1 MKKLLAIALI
11 FFCLAVPAR
20 AQSETP
26 APFDGD
32 LARLSEILG
41 ALHYLRAVCGAND
54 GAKWRNEMQALI
66 DAEAP
71 SGERRRKMEARERD
85 LRVALTGQLRPGVAA
100 NEDSVARLTKALVD
114 LRVDYANTWR
124 DEMNALSYLT
134 PVQRAQLYV
143 MRDRLLQR
151 VQEIRDER
159 GGWRRR
165 PASP

>member
-1 MKKLLAIALI
+1 MRRLVLLIVLSATVGGAVAAQDPDTTHPQAQVLRQRIEERFAQRVQEQLGLSDEQATKL
-11 FFCLAVPAR
+11 R
-20 AQSETP
+20 STSQEY
-26 APFDGD
+26 
-32 LARLSEILG
+32 G
-41 ALHYLRAVCGAND
+41 A
-54 GAKWRNEMQALI
+54 
-66 DAEAP
+66 
-71 SGERRRKMEARERD
+71 RRRKMEARERD

-100 NEDSVARLTKALVD
+100 NQDSVARLTKALVD

-165 PASP
+165 PTTP

>member
-1 MKKLLAIALI
+1 M
-11 FFCLAVPAR
+11 
-20 AQSETP
+20 
-26 APFDGD
+26 
-32 LARLSEILG
+32 
-41 ALHYLRAVCGAND
+41 
-54 GAKWRNEMQALI
+54 
-66 DAEAP
+66 
-71 SGERRRKMEARERD
+71 
-85 LRVALTGQLRPGVAA
+85 
-100 NEDSVARLTKALVD
+100 ARLTKALVD

-124 DEMNALSYLT
+124 DEMSALSYLT

>member
-1 MKKLLAIALI
+1 MRRLVLLVALS
-11 FFCLAVPAR
+11 LAALGEVAAQDPDTTR
-20 AQSETP
+20 PQAQSLRQRIEERF
-26 APFDGD
+26 AQRVQEQ
-32 LARLSEILG
+32 LALTDEQ
-41 ALHYLRAVCGAND
+41 AAKLRATSQ
-54 GAKWRNEMQALI
+54 EY
-66 DAEAP
+66 
-71 SGERRRKMEARERD
+71 GERRRKMEARERD
-85 LRVALTGQLRPGVAA
+85 LRVALSGQLRPGVAA
-100 NEDSVARLTKALVD
+100 DQDSVARLTKALVD

>member
-1 MKKLLAIALI
+1 MVLSATVGGAVAAQDPDTTHPQAQVLRQRIEERFAQRVQEQLGLSDEQATKL
-11 FFCLAVPAR
+11 R
-20 AQSETP
+20 STSQEY
-26 APFDGD
+26 GD
-32 LARLSEILG
+32 
-41 ALHYLRAVCGAND
+41 
-54 GAKWRNEMQALI
+54 
-66 DAEAP
+66 
-71 SGERRRKMEARERD
+71 RRRKMEARERD

-100 NEDSVARLTKALVD
+100 NQDSVARLTKALVD

-165 PASP
+165 PTTP

>member
-1 MKKLLAIALI
+1 MRRLALLLVLSATAGGAVAAQDPDTTHPQGQALRQRI
-11 FFCLAVPAR
+11 EERF
-20 AQSETP
+20 AQRVQEQL
-26 APFDGD
+26 G
-32 LARLSEILG
+32 LSDEQ
-41 ALHYLRAVCGAND
+41 ATKLRATSQEYGD
-54 GAKWRNEMQALI
+54 
-66 DAEAP
+66 
-71 SGERRRKMEARERD
+71 RRRKMEARERD

-100 NEDSVARLTKALVD
+100 DQDSVARLTKALVD

-151 VQEIRDER
+151 VQEIWDER

-165 PASP
+165 PTSP

>member
-1 MKKLLAIALI
+1 MRRLVLLIALSAAAGGAVAAQYPDTTRPQAQALRQRI
-11 FFCLAVPAR
+11 EERFAQRVQEQLA
-20 AQSETP
+20 
-26 APFDGD
+26 
-32 LARLSEILG
+32 LSDEQ
-41 ALHYLRAVCGAND
+41 AAKLRATSQ
-54 GAKWRNEMQALI
+54 EY
-66 DAEAP
+66 
-71 SGERRRKMEARERD
+71 GERRRKMEARERD

-124 DEMNALSYLT
+124 DEMSALSYLT

-151 VQEIRDER
+151 VQEIRDQR

>member
-1 MKKLLAIALI
+1 MRRLVLLVVLSATVGGAVAAQDPDTTRPQAQVLRQRIEERFAQRVQEQLGLSDEQATKL
-11 FFCLAVPAR
+11 R
-20 AQSETP
+20 STSQEY
-26 APFDGD
+26 GD
-32 LARLSEILG
+32 
-41 ALHYLRAVCGAND
+41 
-54 GAKWRNEMQALI
+54 
-66 DAEAP
+66 
-71 SGERRRKMEARERD
+71 RRRKMEARERD

-100 NEDSVARLTKALVD
+100 NQDSVARLTKALVD

>member
-1 MKKLLAIALI
+1 MRRLVLLVVLSATVGG
-11 FFCLAVPAR
+11 AVA
-20 AQSETP
+20 AQDPDTTHP
-26 APFDGD
+26 QAPVLRQRIEERFAQRVQEQLG
-32 LARLSEILG
+32 LSDEQ
-41 ALHYLRAVCGAND
+41 ATKLRATSQEYGD
-54 GAKWRNEMQALI
+54 
-66 DAEAP
+66 
-71 SGERRRKMEARERD
+71 RRRKMEARERD

-100 NEDSVARLTKALVD
+100 NQDSVAHLTKALVD

-165 PASP
+165 PTTP

>member
-1 MKKLLAIALI
+1 MRRLVLLVALSLAALGDIAAQDRDTTRPQATALRQRI
-11 FFCLAVPAR
+11 EERFAQRVQEQLA
-20 AQSETP
+20 
-26 APFDGD
+26 
-32 LARLSEILG
+32 LSDEQ
-41 ALHYLRAVCGAND
+41 AAKLRATSQ
-54 GAKWRNEMQALI
+54 EY
-66 DAEAP
+66 
-71 SGERRRKMEARERD
+71 GERRRKLEARERD

-124 DEMNALSYLT
+124 DETNALSYLT
-134 PVQRAQLYV
+134 PVQRAQLYL

>member
-1 MKKLLAIALI
+1 MRRLVLLVVLSATVGGAVAAQDPDTTHPQAQVLRQRIEERFAQRVQEQLGLSDEQATKL
-11 FFCLAVPAR
+11 R
-20 AQSETP
+20 STSQEY
-26 APFDGD
+26 GD
-32 LARLSEILG
+32 
-41 ALHYLRAVCGAND
+41 
-54 GAKWRNEMQALI
+54 
-66 DAEAP
+66 
-71 SGERRRKMEARERD
+71 RRRKMEARERD

-100 NEDSVARLTKALVD
+100 NQDSVARLTKALVD

-165 PASP
+165 PTTP

>member
-1 MKKLLAIALI
+1 MRRLVLLVALS
-11 FFCLAVPAR
+11 LAALGDVA
-20 AQSETP
+20 AQDPDTTRPQATVLRHRIEERF
-26 APFDGD
+26 AQRVQEQ
-32 LARLSEILG
+32 LALSDEQ
-41 ALHYLRAVCGAND
+41 ATKLRATSQ
-54 GAKWRNEMQALI
+54 EY
-66 DAEAP
+66 
-71 SGERRRKMEARERD
+71 GERRRKMEARERD

-134 PVQRAQLYV
+134 PVQRAQLYL

>member
-1 MKKLLAIALI
+1 MRRLVLLLVLSATAGG
-11 FFCLAVPAR
+11 AVA
-20 AQSETP
+20 AQDPDTTRPQADSLRQRIEERF
-26 APFDGD
+26 AQRVQEQLG
-32 LARLSEILG
+32 LSD
-41 ALHYLRAVCGAND
+41 AQATKLRATSQEYGD
-54 GAKWRNEMQALI
+54 
-66 DAEAP
+66 
-71 SGERRRKMEARERD
+71 RRRKMEARERD
-85 LRVALTGQLRPGVAA
+85 LRIALSGQLRPGVAA
-100 NEDSVARLTKALVD
+100 NQDSVARLTKSLVD

>member
-1 MKKLLAIALI
+1 MRRLVLLLALSAAAGRAVAAQDPDTARPQAQALRQLI
-11 FFCLAVPAR
+11 EERFAQRVQEQLA
-20 AQSETP
+20 
-26 APFDGD
+26 
-32 LARLSEILG
+32 LSDEQ
-41 ALHYLRAVCGAND
+41 AAKLRATSQ
-54 GAKWRNEMQALI
+54 EY
-66 DAEAP
+66 
-71 SGERRRKMEARERD
+71 GERRRRMEARERE

-100 NEDSVARLTKALVD
+100 NEDSVTRLTKALVD

-151 VQEIRDER
+151 VQEIRDQR

>member
-1 MKKLLAIALI
+1 MRRLVLLVALS
-11 FFCLAVPAR
+11 LAAHGDVA
-20 AQSETP
+20 AQDPDTTRPQATALRQRIEERF
-26 APFDGD
+26 AQRVQEQ
-32 LARLSEILG
+32 LALSDEQ
-41 ALHYLRAVCGAND
+41 AAKLRATSQ
-54 GAKWRNEMQALI
+54 EY
-66 DAEAP
+66 
-71 SGERRRKMEARERD
+71 GERRRKMEARERD

>member
-1 MKKLLAIALI
+1 MRRLVLLVALSLAALGDIAAQDRDTTRPQATALRQRI
-11 FFCLAVPAR
+11 EERFAQRVQEQLA
-20 AQSETP
+20 
-26 APFDGD
+26 
-32 LARLSEILG
+32 LSDEQ
-41 ALHYLRAVCGAND
+41 AAKLRATSQ
-54 GAKWRNEMQALI
+54 EY
-66 DAEAP
+66 
-71 SGERRRKMEARERD
+71 GERRRKLEARERD

-134 PVQRAQLYV
+134 PVQRAQLYL

-165 PASP
+165 PAST

>member
-1 MKKLLAIALI
+1 MRRLVLLVMLSAAAGG
-11 FFCLAVPAR
+11 AVA
-20 AQSETP
+20 AQDPDTTRP
-26 APFDGD
+26 QT
-32 LARLSEILG
+32 
-41 ALHYLRAVCGAND
+41 
-54 GAKWRNEMQALI
+54 QALRQRI
-66 DAEAP
+66 EERFAQRVQEQLALSDEQAAKLRVTSQEY
-71 SGERRRKMEARERD
+71 GDRRRKMEARERD

-100 NEDSVARLTKALVD
+100 DEDSVARLTKALVD

-134 PVQRAQLYV
+134 PVQRAQLYL

>member
-1 MKKLLAIALI
+1 MRRLVLLVVLSATVGGAVAAQDPDTTHPQAQVLRQRIEERFAQRVQEQLGLSDEQATKL
-11 FFCLAVPAR
+11 R
-20 AQSETP
+20 STSQEY
-26 APFDGD
+26 GD
-32 LARLSEILG
+32 
-41 ALHYLRAVCGAND
+41 
-54 GAKWRNEMQALI
+54 
-66 DAEAP
+66 
-71 SGERRRKMEARERD
+71 RRRKMEARERD

-100 NEDSVARLTKALVD
+100 NQDSVARLTKALVD

>member
-1 MKKLLAIALI
+1 MRRLVLLVMLSAAAGG
-11 FFCLAVPAR
+11 AVPAQDPDTTR
-20 AQSETP
+20 PQT
-26 APFDGD
+26 
-32 LARLSEILG
+32 
-41 ALHYLRAVCGAND
+41 
-54 GAKWRNEMQALI
+54 QALRQRI
-66 DAEAP
+66 EERFAQRVQEQLALSDEQAAKLRVTSQEY
-71 SGERRRKMEARERD
+71 GDRRRKMEARERD

-100 NEDSVARLTKALVD
+100 DEDSVAHLTKALVD

-134 PVQRAQLYV
+134 PVQRAQLYL